1 MQVNILPEY
10 SIGVYAA
17 IAINRYIALTQKDF
31 SIVLYKKRGG
41 ILMMSIHLF
50 IH

>member
-17 IAINRYIALTQKDF
+17 IAINRYF
-31 SIVLYKKRGG
+31 EG
-41 ILMMSIHLF
+41 LF
-50 IH
+50 TPHIGNFIRRTRRETLFLF

>member
-17 IAINRYIALTQKDF
+17 IAINRYITFTGTNYSDKLQ
-31 SIVLYKKRGG
+31 Y
-41 ILMMSIHLF
+41 
-50 IH
+50 